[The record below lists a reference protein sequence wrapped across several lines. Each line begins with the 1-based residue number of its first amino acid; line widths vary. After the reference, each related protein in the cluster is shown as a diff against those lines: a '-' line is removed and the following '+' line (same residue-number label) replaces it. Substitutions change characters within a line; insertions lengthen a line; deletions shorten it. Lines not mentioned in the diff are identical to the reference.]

1 MSRKL
6 ALILA
11 SSALVSLIS
20 FNVQALPVLS
30 VPAQTAAPDITP
42 VRGFCG
48 WGFHRG
54 PYGGCVRNGTVYVP
68 PVVVVPPVVAPVVV
82 TPQYAPPVVVTPQ
95 YAPPVVL
102 APAVCPYGYYVGP
115 YGRCLPY

>member
-11 SSALVSLIS
+11 LPVLFFS
-20 FNVQALPVLS
+20 FNVQAFSVLS
-30 VPAQTAAPDITP
+30 MPAETSASDMIL

-48 WGFHRG
+48 LGFHRG
-54 PYGGCVRNGTVYVP
+54 PYGGCIRNGTVV
-68 PVVVVPPVVAPVVV
+68 
-82 TPQYAPPVVVTPQ
+82 APPVVVAPR
-95 YAPPVVL
+95 YAPPPVAVE
-102 APAVCPYGYYVGP
+102 PVCPYGYYLDQ